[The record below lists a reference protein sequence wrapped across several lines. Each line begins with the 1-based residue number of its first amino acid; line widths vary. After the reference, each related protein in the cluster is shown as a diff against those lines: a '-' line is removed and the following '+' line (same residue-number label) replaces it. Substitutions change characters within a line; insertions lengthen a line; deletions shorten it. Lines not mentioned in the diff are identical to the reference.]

1 MYLQDGFCV
10 LLYYLGQAHLG
21 SVYFY
26 FSLSWW
32 WKTQLNAEIAL
43 KKTLRQVSY
52 LVSGLNTKMY
62 GAEAIEL
69 LKELRRAAP
78 HLVPPY
84 NVREQMHHL
93 RPP

>member
-1 MYLQDGFCV
+1 MGFALSSIISDKPILAV
-10 LLYYLGQAHLG
+10 FTFILVFLDDEKLSSTLKLL
-21 SVYFY
+21 S
-26 FSLSWW
+26 
-32 WKTQLNAEIAL
+32 

>member
-26 FSLSWW
+26 FSLLDDEKLSSTL
-32 WKTQLNAEIAL
+32 KLL
-43 KKTLRQVSY
+43 SKKTLRQVSY

>member
-1 MYLQDGFCV
+1 
-10 LLYYLGQAHLG
+10 
-21 SVYFY
+21 
-26 FSLSWW
+26 
-32 WKTQLNAEIAL
+32 
-43 KKTLRQVSY
+43 
-52 LVSGLNTKMY
+52 MY